1 MAEATVMDILLLVLS
16 ALFLG
21 IGFAMRR
28 LRNKMEAD
36 LRKNIMPYMGMR
48 HMIRHRVHEQPET
61 KKRKKK

>member
-1 MAEATVMDILLLVLS
+1 MAEVTVMDILLLLLS

-36 LRKNIMPYMGMR
+36 LRKNIMPYMSMK
-48 HMIRHRVHEQPET
+48 HMFKHNVGEHQI
-61 KKRKKK
+61 KKQKKK